1 VSSQS
6 VFRRLEALSS
16 MADTSAVL
24 SRVVSRALAADSA
37 SERDLPSP
45 AVLAALI
52 EVRTFY

>member
-1 VSSQS
+1 
-6 VFRRLEALSS
+6 